1 MRDDGGMNYYAVK
14 TTGVYCRRGCPSR
27 TPRPENVVAFESAV
41 QARGAGFRA
50 CKRCRPDE
58 DAAETEAAFVQACRA
73 IEVHDGDLPLER
85 LAAMAHMSPWHFQ
98 RRFTR
103 AVGVS
108 PKAYAQAVKAARER
122 RSGRGAAIAYTI
134 VATALGSVLVAATA
148 RGICRVDIGDRKAEL
163 AERLRAA
170 FPHAAFESESE
181 NETVTSAASLVV
193 SYLAGNG
200 PWPQLPIDV
209 RASAFQARVWKALR
223 DIPAGKTLTYT
234 DLANAIGEPRAARA
248 VARACASNPIALIIP
263 CHRILPRSGGTGGY
277 RWDPRR
283 KERLLELER
292 DLARR

>member
-1 MRDDGGMNYYAVK
+1 MNYYAVK
-14 TTGVYCRRGCPSR
+14 TTGIYCRRGCPSR
-27 TPRPENVVAFESAV
+27 TPRPENVVAFESAA
-41 QARGAGFRA
+41 QARNAGFRA
-50 CKRCRPDE
+50 CKRCRPDD
-58 DAAETEAAFVQACRA
+58 DAAAMQAAFVQACRA
-73 IEVHDGDLPLER
+73 IEEHGGDLPLER

-108 PKAYAQAVKAARER
+108 PKAYAQAVKAAHDR
-122 RSGRGAAIAYTI
+122 RSGRGTAIAYTI
-134 VATALGSVLVAATA
+134 VATALGRVLVAATA
-148 RGICRVDIGDRKAEL
+148 RGICRVDIGERNAEL

-170 FPHAAFESESE
+170 FPHAALEGE
-181 NETVTSAASLVV
+181 NETVASAASLIVQ
-193 SYLAGNG
+193 YLAGSG

-223 DIPAGKTLTYT
+223 EIPAGKTLTYT

-248 VARACASNPIALIIP
+248 VARACASNPIALLIP
-263 CHRILPRSGGTGGY
+263 CHRIVPRSGGTGGY
-277 RWDPRR
+277 RWDPGR